1 MPVLSRFF
9 GIVIKMYFLP
19 KEHNPPHIHA
29 LYDGYEATFF
39 ISDGEIF
46 QGKFPRKQSSIVKEF
61 VDSYREELLKMWET
75 ETYYYLPF
83 TEVYYERIN

>member
-1 MPVLSRFF
+1 MPTISDFY
-9 GIVIKMYFLP
+9 GITILMHLTR

-61 VDSYREELLKMWET
+61 VDSYREELLKMWES
-75 ETYYYLPF
+75 ESYYYLPF
-83 TEVYYERIN
+83 TEVYYERID